1 MQPGRF
7 NHAVDQSSAS
17 DIWLSYSDT
26 FDLRRD
32 VRCSAQCC
40 SEVDLGLAHHGGRE
54 FNLEVG
60 VDRASGP
67 QAWELEVID
76 SFDEVVPRL
85 GTTIEE
91 NNFSTVAIV
100 QALDTVSIDL
110 LDQLLVLLQDEC
122 INNLGFNSVEVSLM
136 DLGLEAWSRESLHV
150 NRVFKQVVR
159 YPLIRSQ
166 AFPVAYWVF
175 MVFSNG
181 KFGNF
186 SKVFGGDKSG
196 FDPGG
201 RGVPRGHDDPL
212 IKDVSILNNRSRK
225 CGVLALSGSFLQLF
239 GSFLSTGRSSCR
251 PGVTPRGA
259 GLGDPPVVTVKD
271 VSVLFRSISSRKV

>member
-1 MQPGRF
+1 MQPGWF

-54 FNLEVG
+54 LNLEVG

-76 SFDEVVPRL
+76 NFDEVVPRL

-110 LDQLLVLLQDEC
+110 LGQLLVLLQDEC

-136 DLGLEAWSRESLHV
+136 DLGLDARSPESLHV

-166 AFPVAYWVF
+166 AFRCLVGVGVDPVGVG
-175 MVFSNG
+175 V
-181 KFGNF
+181 
-186 SKVFGGDKSG
+186 
-196 FDPGG
+196 DPGG
-201 RGVPRGHDDPL
+201 L
-212 IKDVSILNNRSRK
+212 KDVSILFWLLEELTP
-225 CGVLALSGSFLQLF
+225 CWLQSGIFDHF
-239 GSFLSTGRSSCR
+239 GSHFLSNGRSSSP
-251 PGVTPRGA
+251 PGVTQGWRGLLTEVEA
-259 GLGDPPVVTVKD
+259 VDPITRTTFAHSPSDFVGNFLHGRLQID
-271 VSVLFRSISSRKV
+271 S